1 LDGLDVYFPY
11 DRIYLEQFEYMRSLK
26 QTLDAGGH
34 CLLEMPTGT
43 GKTVCLLSLITSYQ
57 MANPNDC
64 GKLVYCTRT
73 VPEMNSVME
82 ELGVVLGYRAEM
94 LRLERESTATAEA
107 AMIVSDVPTSGD
119 GIDATTSNDAT
130 QQQQQR
136 QRRQPKKRKRVYGP
150 KTKTNK
156 LGPSTDE
163 CGAGG
168 NGALALCL
176 SSRRNMCI
184 HEGVL
189 RESDREGVDAACRS
203 MTAPWALERAK
214 KMRERGQGAG
224 RQQQPPQQQQQSS
237 SSGGVQSDQ
246 QQQQQQQSFGGTCTY
261 FDGFRE
267 AGEATSMPSG
277 VYDLEELKKWG
288 SAKGWC
294 PYYLTRQA
302 INHASVLVFNYQYML
317 DPKVAK
323 MVSKELESESVIV
336 FDEAHNIDSVCIEA
350 FSVTMQSRDLE
361 RATRSL
367 GRLSGEINRAK
378 ASDGARLQAEYQSLV
393 NGLVDQGLLDAH
405 PNEVGLASNILSPDV
420 VAESVPGNI
429 RRAEHFVAFMKKIV
443 EHLKARLRTVSGP
456 TGGVTSETPLAFL
469 HRMITTT
476 SLEAKPLKFA
486 HSRLS
491 SLLRTLQV
499 PNLDDFNALT
509 DVADFASLV
518 ATYSEGLPRFAIIME
533 AAVGGT
539 PNPGIQLACLDSSL
553 AIAPLFK
560 RFGSVIITSGTLSPI
575 DLYPKLLQFE
585 PCISASF
592 NMSTFRPCIHP
603 LVITRGSDQLP
614 VSTKFNDRGDMG
626 VVRNY
631 GTMMVELCSTIPDGV
646 VAFFTS
652 YSYMESIVSE
662 WDGMGI
668 MRQLTKSKLVFI
680 ETKDVV
686 ETTMA
691 LDNFRRAC
699 DSGRGAV
706 FLSVARGKVSEGI
719 NFDRHYGRAVIM
731 FGVPFQYTLS
741 HILRARLEYLQTQ
754 YQIREQ
760 DFLNFDAL
768 RQASQC
774 VGRVIRSKIDY
785 GLMIFADAR
794 YNRHDKRS
802 KLPKWILQFLG
813 DGQLNL
819 STDTAIGQVKHF
831 LRIMAQPVDQE
842 SLKQV
847 LLTVEEVRGMVR
859 CEDDAP
865 AATVVS

>member
-1 LDGLDVYFPY
+1 MKFNLDGLAVYFPY
-11 DRIYLEQFEYMRSLK
+11 DRIYLEQYQYMRALK

-57 MANPNDC
+57 LANPNNC

-82 ELGVVLGYRAEM
+82 ELGVVLRYREEQM
-94 LRLERESTATAEA
+94 ILEQR
-107 AMIVSDVPTSGD
+107 
-119 GIDATTSNDAT
+119 
-130 QQQQQR
+130 QQQPAVDGVVPGNDVDMAGNGDDDAATSSSR
-136 QRRQPKKRKRVYGP
+136 KKRKRIYRP
-150 KTKTNK
+150 KNNDKTERSNM
-156 LGPSTDE
+156 GPSLNET
-163 CGAGG
+163 GAGG
-168 NGALALCL
+168 NGTLAVCL
-176 SSRRNMCI
+176 SSRRNMCVN
-184 HEGVL
+184 ERVL
-189 RESDREGVDAACRS
+189 RESDRETIDAACRS
-203 MTAPWALERAK
+203 MTAPWALERAA
-214 KMRERGQGAG
+214 RRSQNQ
-224 RQQQPPQQQQQSS
+224 RQQHQQQQSE
-237 SSGGVQSDQ
+237 
-246 QQQQQQQSFGGTCTY
+246 QSFGDSCRY

-288 SAKGWC
+288 ESKGWC
-294 PYYLTRQA
+294 PYYLTRRA

-350 FSVTMQSRDLE
+350 FSVTLQSRHLE
-361 RATRSL
+361 QATRSL
-367 GRLSGEINRAK
+367 GRLSGEINRVK
-378 ASDGARLQAEYQSLV
+378 ASDGARLQAEYQTLV
-393 NGLVDQGLLDAH
+393 TGLVDQGLLDTD
-405 PNEVGLASNILSPDV
+405 PSEVGLASNVLSPDV
-420 VAESVPGNI
+420 INEAVPGNI
-429 RRAEHFVAFMKKIV
+429 RRAEHFVAFMKKVV
-443 EHLKARLRTVSGP
+443 EHLKARLRTVAGP

-486 HSRLS
+486 YSRLS

-518 ATYSEGLPRFAIIME
+518 STYSEGLPRFAVIME
-533 AAVGGT
+533 PTVAGT

-553 AIAPLFK
+553 AISPLFK
-560 RFGSVIITSGTLSPI
+560 RFGSVVITSGTLSPL

-585 PCISASF
+585 PCVLESF

-614 VSTKFNDRGDMG
+614 VSTKFQDRGDMG

-631 GTMMVELCSTIPDGV
+631 GTMMVELCRTIPDGIV
-646 VAFFTS
+646 SFFTS
-652 YSYMESIVSE
+652 YSYMESIISE

-668 MRQLTKSKLVFI
+668 MRQLTKTKLVFI

-686 ETTMA
+686 ETTLA
-691 LDNFRRAC
+691 LENFRRAC

-774 VGRVIRSKIDY
+774 VGRVIRSKVDY
-785 GLMIFADAR
+785 GLMIFADTR

-842 SLKQV
+842 SLKEV
-847 LLTVEEVRGMVR
+847 LLTVEEVEGMLRVDSS
-859 CEDDAP
+859 EAP
-865 AATVVS
+865 MCIAAPES